1 MITHT
6 LCALFTVEL
15 RALRDEP
22 RGTGNSE
29 FEHVDSQEEEF
40 QRIDDR
46 LTSGS
51 RIRSSL
57 TKLRRYRSKGVPP
70 PRKKLQR

>member
-1 MITHT
+1 MITH
-6 LCALFTVEL
+6 ALFTVEL
-15 RALRDEP
+15 RALRDESG
-22 RGTGNSE
+22 GTDNSE
-29 FEHVDSQEEEF
+29 FEYVDSQEEEF

-57 TKLRRYRSKGVPP
+57 TRLTKYRSKGVPP